1 MSGWHEKG
9 TFQGT
14 NRVIIVFGIT
24 ISTAKLCTRITQY
37 VHSPLLVYSL
47 TTLGYKLGKTV
58 QISEALVKWLKCVF
72 GGVQMQL
79 YSNRRIQFCP
89 RVIDMS
95 YINCGWN
102 ALELSNN

>member
-58 QISEALVKWLKCVF
+58 QISEALSQRSEMVEMCVWRC
-72 GGVQMQL
+72 
-79 YSNRRIQFCP
+79 SDAI
-89 RVIDMS
+89 I
-95 YINCGWN
+95 
-102 ALELSNN
+102 